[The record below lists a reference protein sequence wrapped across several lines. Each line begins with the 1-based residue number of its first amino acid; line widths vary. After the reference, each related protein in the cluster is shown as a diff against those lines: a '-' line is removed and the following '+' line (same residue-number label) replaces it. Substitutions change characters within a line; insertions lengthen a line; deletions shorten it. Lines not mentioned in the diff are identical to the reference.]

1 MQIDIIKEAKSVFDI
16 EITELE
22 KLKNRIGDSFQKLVN
37 IIMELKNNKVVD
49 IFSVSILSMFQGK
62 IQGSKTFD
70 FSFIR
75 EKAFSKISKNSKA
88 SFLSLKYVLEFSF
101 PLFISSLK

>member
-1 MQIDIIKEAKSVFDI
+1 MSISLIYP
-16 EITELE
+16 ITL
-22 KLKNRIGDSFQKLVN
+22 FFN
-37 IIMELKNNKVVD
+37 ISSGYKIAINNKVVD
-49 IFSVSILSMFQGK
+49 IFSVSILSIFQGK

-70 FSFIR
+70 FSFIS

-88 SFLSLKYVLEFSF
+88 SFLSLKYVLGFSF